1 LKLWLAFFKAETEE
15 ELSKIQ
21 SIGGEVMAQAVEAY
35 RHVSATEEFIMLE
48 RLRSDTRH
56 NEASALAHAERKNS
70 IKIAKNLKDVGIDI
84 NIITKST
91 GLTVDDILR
100 L

>member
-48 RLRSDTRH
+48 RMRSDTRH
-56 NEASALAHAERKNS
+56 NEASALANADYKAR
-70 IKIAKNLKDVGIDI
+70 IGVAKTLKDVGIDI
-84 NIITKST
+84 DIIAKST
-91 GLTVDDILR
+91 QLTVDDILR